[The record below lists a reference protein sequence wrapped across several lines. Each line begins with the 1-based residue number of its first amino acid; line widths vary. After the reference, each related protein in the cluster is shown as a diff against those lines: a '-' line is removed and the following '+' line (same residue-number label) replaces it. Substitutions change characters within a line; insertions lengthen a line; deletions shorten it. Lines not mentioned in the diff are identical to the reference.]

1 MLHFRYK
8 LLSQAKGFENQLIFL
23 YSGQAVIFVK
33 VPCNLKVRMFRLKLT
48 LPALRSKITISSL
61 PHTYVSSQQN
71 LYWCRQKLLYCKVDS
86 CLSFKGLWL
95 KLLIYSTPIISFS
108 LSANVLWSS
117 IDLAAFSHSIIL
129 HMFTGFI
136 LHSPCLML
144 VSLSSAVPSLSYQL
158 SAVGCNSCYNEYS
171 ILSVLS
177 SVNMWSWAYV
187 SSDWIAL
194 ICLYLPLL
202 IFHLIILLTFQ

>member
-61 PHTYVSSQQN
+61 PHTYQQN

-95 KLLIYSTPIISFS
+95 KLLSTPIISFS
-108 LSANVLWSS
+108 LSANVLWSC

-136 LHSPCLML
+136 CTSPCLML

-158 SAVGCNSCYNEYS
+158 SAVGNSCYNEYS

-177 SVNMWSWAYV
+177 SVNM
-187 SSDWIAL
+187 
-194 ICLYLPLL
+194 
-202 IFHLIILLTFQ
+202 

>member
-33 VPCNLKVRMFRLKLT
+33 VPCNLKVRMFRLKLRVGF
-48 LPALRSKITISSL
+48 LITISIF
-61 PHTYVSSQQN
+61 SSQN
-71 LYWCRQKLLYCKVDS
+71 LYSCRQKFLYCNYCKCKVDS

-95 KLLIYSTPIISFS
+95 KLMWHSTNPIIFS
-108 LSANVLWSS
+108 LSANVLWSC

-129 HMFTGFI
+129 HMFTGFM

-144 VSLSSAVPSLSYQL
+144 VSLSSVPYTSLSYQL
-158 SAVGCNSCYNEYS
+158 SAVNSCYNEYS
-171 ILSVLS
+171 QISVLS
-177 SVNMWSWAYV
+177 SVNM
-187 SSDWIAL
+187 
-194 ICLYLPLL
+194 
-202 IFHLIILLTFQ
+202 